1 MITRKKLNHKRILI
15 ISWEMYPIYAGGL
28 GVLVNDL
35 VGEMLAQGSDVTVV
49 MPHKKTVNCISQTVS
64 LFQKNRKFYKL
75 KSLVPN
81 LKFGVDYF
89 RASNRNPLIVSPEL
103 FSGGAIKPKP
113 ILYPN
118 HTPLLTQAFAFA
130 VQEYLTENT
139 GFDLIIGMDWMAIAT
154 FKLLQD
160 AKNTIPFWFYVNSTE
175 FDRTAESKFS
185 VTARSIMELESAYFK
200 LAEKVVAISSLTKDI
215 LVNQYGVPESK
226 TQVVLNHV
234 TFSPYINGFP
244 ELDKGKNVLFI
255 GRLAAQKGLSFLLD
269 TAEKVLSFDSNAKF
283 IIAGDGE
290 LLGDTVTSVCER
302 KLENNVL
309 FTGWVNSEQK
319 KQLYRSS
326 DLFVMSSPSE
336 PFGLTPLEAVLSG
349 VPVISSKKCGFLG
362 VLPSTPVFD
371 YHDTHAF
378 ADLILYYLQNP
389 EIALQLIKTQQ
400 SELSKHSWKEQVKS
414 ILYEVK

>member
-1 MITRKKLNHKRILI
+1 
-15 ISWEMYPIYAGGL
+15 MYPIYAGGL

-64 LFQKNRKFYKL
+64 LFQKTRKFYKL

-81 LKFGVDYF
+81 LKCGVDYF
-89 RASNRNPLIVSPEL
+89 RSSNRNPLIVSPEL
-103 FSGGAIKPKP
+103 FSGGVIKTKP

-139 GFDLIIGMDWMAIAT
+139 VFDLIIGMDWMAIAT

-160 AKNTIPFWFYVNSTE
+160 AKNITPFWFYVNSTE

-185 VTARSIMELESAYFK
+185 VTARSIMELESTYFK

-234 TFSPYINGFP
+234 TFSPYTNGFP

-349 VPVISSKKCGFLG
+349 VPVISSKKCGFLD

-389 EIALQLIKTQQ
+389 EIAQQLIKTQQ
-400 SELSKHSWKEQVKS
+400 LELSKHSWKEQVQS
-414 ILYEVK
+414 MLYEVK